1 MKFAVFRVVNNVQI
15 VNQSASPAHSVTLID
30 LFHFSLDLK
39 LKSNSINLNAFKRMS
54 LFCWSSPPGGTRINQ
69 LIFNLTLQCVF
80 IFHLKYVLTTV
91 DWSARATVV
100 SSFDFLFVHFDPNYS
115 FLCFHW
121 PIINCHFAL
130 SGEAIFRKLS
140 HEYSNWCEWLM
151 RRRRRIASCGRCK
164 LVEQQR

>member
-1 MKFAVFRVVNNVQI
+1 MKFVVFRVVNNVQI

-100 SSFDFLFVHFDPNYS
+100 SSFDFFCCSLRSELFVSLFSLADNQLS
-115 FLCFHW
+115 FRSVGRSNFPQVESWIFKLMW
-121 PIINCHFAL
+121 MAD
-130 SGEAIFRKLS
+130 EAATENRKLRT
-140 HEYSNWCEWLM
+140 L
-151 RRRRRIASCGRCK
+151 
-164 LVEQQR
+164 